1 MLEGTTNF
9 LYTAPTSAGKTL
21 VAEVLMLRRLIERGK
36 GAKALF
42 VVPLRAL
49 VEEKARDLE
58 KLLEGTGLA
67 VQRYTSGSG
76 QLPMPRPELIAVCT
90 NEKAAMVVQSMA
102 SEGRL
107 DDIVAVVYDEFHG
120 VGADSSRGATLE
132 VSIAKLLTHARR
144 KSSSQHYR
152 RESICSLVG
161 PTQGA
166 IDAGGTQIIGMTAT
180 LPNMEHVARWLTPCE
195 VFQGAGRPVA
205 LEQRVVYNGKFY
217 LPNGQAA
224 ERLVEPDPTGKGG
237 DEGLLAQLVL
247 SVSKQEKATLVF
259 CATRDGCE
267 RAAKS
272 ASLWHWRYAPPA
284 EKVEGALIG
293 LRHAAQGGSSSLR
306 DLEQCLRAGVA
317 FHHAEMTDEE
327 KKAVEAA
334 MATGAVRVIFATT
347 SLAEGVNLPVRRVIL
362 RELFIGVKTN
372 KVDPIRYK
380 QMAGRAGR
388 TGMEARGEVVLIARS
403 KADVDAAVALMGAPT
418 PPARSRLA
426 DRQTMNGEGLR
437 MLMLEAVAAG
447 LVQTEDDA
455 ETLLQSTLLWEDA
468 AKTAADYALAQ
479 SAAASSAAAA
489 APSAGCSSSASCA
502 APPLAAA
509 AAVAAI
515 VPAAAAPAVPAAAAP
530 AASPP
535 AVNLGTIC
543 AEVLASL
550 IQHSPPL
557 LASKPLPRNRRH
569 SISDATLFITP
580 HGRASSSANVI
591 LRCGSSG
598 VDALAL
604 NIADAVRD
612 GVYLLS
618 DVHLIYICFTDAI
631 VHELNATS
639 KGILFPKNAH
649 GEPLWI
655 NCFARQV
662 WPPSDQAAAGA
673 GTAGSRSAASRRPT
687 THLARVV
694 QLVDPAI
701 DELFISSLFGP
712 GYQNLGSR
720 QGFKLQRLWLAQL
733 LSLLMKAS
741 DPAEALLTHCQVRYD
756 PVVFEKLLGAVSAR
770 ASALVR
776 YCEEIENGSG
786 RDLPAAGGLGDAPGG
801 SLLDGSDSWAHLLV
815 LLRRINEQLR
825 WGTRV
830 ELLPLLE
837 PKLPTMNVRYAGALY
852 AQGYRS
858 LDLVAASS
866 TCKILNAL
874 QRGMKGKTASKKLL
888 KKEAE
893 KLRSEARQL
902 QAMQA
907 EEKAAAEAALKED
920 IEKAAA
926 KAAEEDGLLDDSDEE
941 GDEEEEDDGGGDD
954 QEDGGGSG
962 KGPGEGNEG
971 GSGSPG
977 DGGAGGGGS
986 TGGAPKPP
994 GDSAGG
1000 GGGKGGGPGDDGT
1013 RKRTGRGAVEEPP
1026 ERRALRPRQAHG
1038 NVILA
1043 GDGVGGSVRGG
1054 AGTSASHGGG
1064 GASGVSGGKGD
1075 GGDGDGGKT
1084 PSDSMMMQLV
1094 YVAVEAAEDAVAFST
1109 FRDQWL
1115 SAETFALTL
1124 HFVERDGSRLS
1135 EAEAKR
1141 KLKPP
1146 YNSVSVLGAAIGIG
1160 RVVYYL
1166 PVATAAPS
1174 GSLVSDPTAWHLM
1187 RTALAREE
1195 PTAIILN
1202 LKMIAAV
1209 LLRHNVRLG
1218 SAHLQDPTILGWLL
1232 SPHEGSPLETLSASH
1247 LAKEYLSQAQLGRAK
1262 IDKPDALRTR
1272 KRKSVGGGGTPAVVA
1287 AAQRASYALTLLP
1300 HLERLCE
1307 ESGLSRSAACEVAV
1321 SLVLARLEIGGFKI
1335 DCAMVLQQRERAEAA
1350 KAALEAR
1357 ALALGIRPFC
1367 WKPQSPDTGR
1377 VIFDEL
1383 NLGAHDPTKR
1393 IPRKKN
1399 LRRGFPWETNSD
1411 ALRLLADEH
1420 PLPMMI
1426 VKHRSLSAFVD
1437 ATWGLEEAWVPLEGA
1452 ELQREAQAAHARR
1465 NAAITN
1471 GGLPADGYD
1480 EGGGIDGAV
1489 SAGIDGAVQAA
1500 VHTTQQQLEASTGR
1514 ITTTEPNL
1522 QGLQKEVVLAGAS
1535 SGTGAAEERSE
1546 QERIEP
1552 PEAGTEIAD
1561 VIHPRV
1567 CMRPSAGCVILS
1579 VDFKQIELRML
1590 AHFSQDA
1597 SLLAAFSSGTD
1608 PFYAMAADVY
1618 GSAPITKESRDH
1630 MKAAAYKL
1638 IYGSGATGIAR
1649 ELGIDVEHAQQWVEG
1664 FYRAYPGVKRFMK
1677 QVTASCRSLC
1687 YVTTLGGRRRQI
1699 QAIRSESDED
1709 KSRGERQAFN
1719 TVLQGSAAD
1728 LLKAA
1733 MVRVDAALGAEGR
1746 APSAGGR
1753 LLLTVH
1759 DEFVLEVE
1767 EARAAELRDVVR
1779 QAMVGAWPGL
1789 RVPLEVSIKQGP
1801 SWGELEEV

>member
-1 MLEGTTNF
+1 MLHTWQSAALRTPGVLEGTTNF

-426 DRQTMNGEGLR
+426 DRQTMNGEGSGCSCWR
-437 MLMLEAVAAG
+437 RSRRPRADRRRCG
-447 LVQTEDDA
+447 D
-455 ETLLQSTLLWEDA
+455 
-468 AKTAADYALAQ
+468 TAAVDALWRTPRDGSRLCLAQ

-720 QGFKLQRLWLAQL
+720 QLQASEVLVAQL

-741 DPAEALLTHCQVRYD
+741 DPAEALLTRRSATT
-756 PVVFEKLLGAVSAR
+756 PWSSRSSSAR
-770 ASALVR
+770 SRHAPRPSCGTARRLR
-776 YCEEIENGSG
+776 MG
-786 RDLPAAGGLGDAPGG
+786 AAETCPPPGG
-801 SLLDGSDSWAHLLV
+801 S
-815 LLRRINEQLR
+815 
-825 WGTRV
+825 GTR
-830 ELLPLLE
+830 P
-837 PKLPTMNVRYAGALY
+837 AGAFWMDRIRGRTCSCSFGVSSSSGGDARRAAPAPR
-852 AQGYRS
+852 AQAADDERVVRGRPLRPGYRS
-858 LDLVAASS
+858 LD
-866 TCKILNAL
+866 
-874 QRGMKGKTASKKLL
+874 R
-888 KKEAE
+888 
-893 KLRSEARQL
+893 
-902 QAMQA
+902 
-907 EEKAAAEAALKED
+907 
-920 IEKAAA
+920 
-926 KAAEEDGLLDDSDEE
+926 
-941 GDEEEEDDGGGDD
+941 
-954 QEDGGGSG
+954 
-962 KGPGEGNEG
+962 
-971 GSGSPG
+971 
-977 DGGAGGGGS
+977 
-986 TGGAPKPP
+986 
-994 GDSAGG
+994 
-1000 GGGKGGGPGDDGT
+1000 
-1013 RKRTGRGAVEEPP
+1013 
-1026 ERRALRPRQAHG
+1026 
-1038 NVILA
+1038 
-1043 GDGVGGSVRGG
+1043 
-1054 AGTSASHGGG
+1054 
-1064 GASGVSGGKGD
+1064 
-1075 GGDGDGGKT
+1075 
-1084 PSDSMMMQLV
+1084 
-1094 YVAVEAAEDAVAFST
+1094 
-1109 FRDQWL
+1109 
-1115 SAETFALTL
+1115 
-1124 HFVERDGSRLS
+1124 
-1135 EAEAKR
+1135 
-1141 KLKPP
+1141 
-1146 YNSVSVLGAAIGIG
+1146 
-1160 RVVYYL
+1160 
-1166 PVATAAPS
+1166 
-1174 GSLVSDPTAWHLM
+1174 
-1187 RTALAREE
+1187 
-1195 PTAIILN
+1195 
-1202 LKMIAAV
+1202 
-1209 LLRHNVRLG
+1209 
-1218 SAHLQDPTILGWLL
+1218 
-1232 SPHEGSPLETLSASH
+1232 
-1247 LAKEYLSQAQLGRAK
+1247 
-1262 IDKPDALRTR
+1262 
-1272 KRKSVGGGGTPAVVA
+1272 
-1287 AAQRASYALTLLP
+1287 
-1300 HLERLCE
+1300 
-1307 ESGLSRSAACEVAV
+1307 
-1321 SLVLARLEIGGFKI
+1321 
-1335 DCAMVLQQRERAEAA
+1335 
-1350 KAALEAR
+1350 
-1357 ALALGIRPFC
+1357 
-1367 WKPQSPDTGR
+1367 
-1377 VIFDEL
+1377 
-1383 NLGAHDPTKR
+1383 
-1393 IPRKKN
+1393 
-1399 LRRGFPWETNSD
+1399 
-1411 ALRLLADEH
+1411 
-1420 PLPMMI
+1420 
-1426 VKHRSLSAFVD
+1426 
-1437 ATWGLEEAWVPLEGA
+1437 
-1452 ELQREAQAAHARR
+1452 
-1465 NAAITN
+1465 
-1471 GGLPADGYD
+1471 
-1480 EGGGIDGAV
+1480 
-1489 SAGIDGAVQAA
+1489 
-1500 VHTTQQQLEASTGR
+1500 
-1514 ITTTEPNL
+1514 
-1522 QGLQKEVVLAGAS
+1522 
-1535 SGTGAAEERSE
+1535 
-1546 QERIEP
+1546 
-1552 PEAGTEIAD
+1552 
-1561 VIHPRV
+1561 
-1567 CMRPSAGCVILS
+1567 
-1579 VDFKQIELRML
+1579 
-1590 AHFSQDA
+1590 
-1597 SLLAAFSSGTD
+1597 
-1608 PFYAMAADVY
+1608 
-1618 GSAPITKESRDH
+1618 
-1630 MKAAAYKL
+1630 
-1638 IYGSGATGIAR
+1638 
-1649 ELGIDVEHAQQWVEG
+1649 
-1664 FYRAYPGVKRFMK
+1664 
-1677 QVTASCRSLC
+1677 
-1687 YVTTLGGRRRQI
+1687 
-1699 QAIRSESDED
+1699 
-1709 KSRGERQAFN
+1709 
-1719 TVLQGSAAD
+1719 
-1728 LLKAA
+1728 
-1733 MVRVDAALGAEGR
+1733 
-1746 APSAGGR
+1746 
-1753 LLLTVH
+1753 
-1759 DEFVLEVE
+1759 
-1767 EARAAELRDVVR
+1767 
-1779 QAMVGAWPGL
+1779 
-1789 RVPLEVSIKQGP
+1789 
-1801 SWGELEEV
+1801 